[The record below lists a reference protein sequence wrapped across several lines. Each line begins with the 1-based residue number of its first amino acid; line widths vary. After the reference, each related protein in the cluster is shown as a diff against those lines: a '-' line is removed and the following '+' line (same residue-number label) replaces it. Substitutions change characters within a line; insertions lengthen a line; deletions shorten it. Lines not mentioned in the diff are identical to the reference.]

1 MDIEKWL
8 CGLGLQQYVATF
20 RDNAIDAEV
29 LSELTEADLEKLGI
43 VLGHRKRLLRA
54 IGTLASPT
62 GLEQAALV
70 GLAPPIGDGA
80 ERRQLTVMFC
90 DLVGSTALATMTTNH
105 NSYAKPEVTLPPHC
119 SERRRSNCST
129 SSRECQRLGDWRVA
143 RLPGLF
149 RQKDGV
155 LFPAHAPSGRRA
167 RARRRRRPR
176 RRGFPGRCRSA
187 GRAAHARRRS
197 ATARAADRRTSRAV
211 PRCRRRLRARCPRSV
226 AGRARHGACAAPRG
240 WVSLCA

>member
-54 IGTLASPT
+54 SGTLASPT

-105 NSYAKPEVTLPPHC
+105 NSYAKPEVTLPPP
-119 SERRRSNCST
+119 S
-129 SSRECQRLGDWRVA
+129 
-143 RLPGLF
+143 LF
-149 RQKDGV
+149 RAKALE
-155 LFPAHAPSGRRA
+155 LFDQ
-167 RARRRRRPR
+167 
-176 RRGFPGRCRSA
+176 FA
-187 GRAAHARRRS
+187 GMS
-197 ATARAADRRTSRAV
+197 
-211 PRCRRRLRARCPRSV
+211 
-226 AGRARHGACAAPRG
+226 APR
-240 WVSLCA
+240 

>member
-105 NSYAKPEVTLPPHC
+105 NSYAEPEVTLPAP
-119 SERRRSNCST
+119 SLFRAKALELLDQFA
-129 SSRECQRLGDWRVA
+129 ECHRLGDCRVP
-143 RLPGLF
+143 RLPGLL

-155 LFPAHAPSGRRA
+155 LSGRICSLLQSVQGVTEVRYLVGQGRLVGLA
-167 RARRRRRPR
+167 ALGDEAVNRQHQVAASGPHGRRVS
-176 RRGFPGRCRSA
+176 CHV
-187 GRAAHARRRS
+187 HA
-197 ATARAADRRTSRAV
+197 
-211 PRCRRRLRARCPRSV
+211 
-226 AGRARHGACAAPRG
+226 
-240 WVSLCA
+240 